1 MTTFTQPALKE
12 LTDQQVRFAPPARRQ
27 EQVSRAEGLL
37 AEIDADR
44 LYPYEW
50 VCFKLTDFRSDAYP
64 DLLVRGADLKHDL
77 ALFALKLERSLP
89 PLPVELA
96 AEPML
101 TLDEVSKRFNVS
113 TKTVSRW
120 RLQGLAARRVI
131 RDGRKQ
137 LGFPESA
144 VCTFAAAHRDQVER
158 GARFS
163 HLTDEEK
170 DAIVLTARELADAGH
185 NLTDASKLI
194 ADALG
199 RSPEAVRYTIKNFD
213 RDHPDAAVFPAN
225 AGPLDAAA
233 KQRIYSAYQACKQE
247 GTAVDLVAKRFGR
260 TRSSIYKVV
269 NEVRAERLVQTP
281 VDYMY
286 NAEFDD
292 PAMEPTI
299 LGPMPGEEEFF
310 AKVRSMRPPKDV
322 EAHMAY
328 LYERPLLSR
337 EQEAHQFRKMN
348 FLKHKL
354 NKLQDRLKADP
365 GRARVTD
372 LQALEDFRQQI
383 KGVRDL
389 LIECNQRLV
398 HNLATKHL
406 RPGQNLDELK
416 SDANLSVMRA
426 VEKFDYGRGNK
437 FSTYATWA
445 IMKNFARSIPDENN
459 HKSRYLTGTD
469 ELFDGKADVRT
480 DEQEVLAQAD
490 AAKARVNRLLDNLD
504 PRTREVIRMRTGL
517 DGSEEMTL
525 EQIGQHFGITKERVR
540 QINVRGMKQ
549 LREKAAQECGGE
561 LG

>member
-1 MTTFTQPALKE
+1 MSTFTVPALRE

-27 EQVSRAEGLL
+27 EQVTRAEGLL
-37 AEIDADR
+37 AEIDPAR
-44 LYPYEW
+44 VYPYQW

-64 DLLVRGADLKHDL
+64 DLLIPGDAVKHDL

-89 PLPVELA
+89 PLPIELA

-101 TLDEVSKRFNVS
+101 TLEEVSKRFNVS

-144 VCTFAAAHRDQVER
+144 VCTFAAGHAEQVKR

-163 HLTDEEK
+163 HLTDNEK
-170 DAIVLTARELADAGH
+170 DAIITTARELANAGH
-185 NLTDASKLI
+185 NLTETSKLI
-194 ADALG
+194 ADRLG

-213 RDHPDAAVFPAN
+213 RDHPDAAVFPLN
-225 AGPLDAAA
+225 TGPLDAAA
-233 KQRIYSAYQACKQE
+233 KQRIYSAYQECKQE

-260 TRSSIYKVV
+260 TRSSIYRVV

-281 VDYMY
+281 VDYMH
-286 NAEFDD
+286 NPEFDD
-292 PAMEPTI
+292 PAKEAEI
-299 LGPMPGEEEFF
+299 LGPMPDEEAFF

-328 LYERPLLSR
+328 LYERPLLTR
-337 EQEAHQFRKMN
+337 EQEAHLFRKMN
-348 FLKHKL
+348 FLKYKL
-354 NKLQDRLKADP
+354 NKLQERLKADP
-365 GRARVTD
+365 GRARATD
-372 LQALEDFRQQI
+372 LEALDNFRTQI
-383 KGVRDL
+383 KAIRDL

-406 RPGQNLDELK
+406 QPGQNLDELK

-445 IMKNFARSIPDENN
+445 IMKNFARSIPDENT
-459 HKSRYLTGTD
+459 HRSRYLTGTD
-469 ELFDGKADVRT
+469 ELFEGKADVRT
-480 DEQEVLAQAD
+480 DEQEALAVAD
-490 AAKARVNRLLDNLD
+490 AAKAKVNRMLDYLD

-549 LREKAAQECGGE
+549 LRERAALENADPN
-561 LG
+561 